1 NGRLVGT
8 MLCIISHLLTV
19 WLAPLLC
26 SCYFL
31 HIINTQMLHTGLRM
45 LHSTQLVNSI
55 KWQIP
60 ILQNCII
67 FLQIL
72 YNRLLS
78 K

>member
-1 NGRLVGT
+1 
-8 MLCIISHLLTV
+8 
-19 WLAPLLC
+19 
-26 SCYFL
+26 
-31 HIINTQMLHTGLRM
+31 MLHTGLRM

-55 KWQIP
+55 KWQIVKKKKKP

>member
-1 NGRLVGT
+1 
-8 MLCIISHLLTV
+8 
-19 WLAPLLC
+19 
-26 SCYFL
+26 
-31 HIINTQMLHTGLRM
+31 MLHTGLRM

-55 KWQIP
+55 KWQIVKKKKKKP

>member
-1 NGRLVGT
+1 
-8 MLCIISHLLTV
+8 
-19 WLAPLLC
+19 
-26 SCYFL
+26 
-31 HIINTQMLHTGLRM
+31 MLHTGLRM

-55 KWQIP
+55 KWQIVKKKKKKKP